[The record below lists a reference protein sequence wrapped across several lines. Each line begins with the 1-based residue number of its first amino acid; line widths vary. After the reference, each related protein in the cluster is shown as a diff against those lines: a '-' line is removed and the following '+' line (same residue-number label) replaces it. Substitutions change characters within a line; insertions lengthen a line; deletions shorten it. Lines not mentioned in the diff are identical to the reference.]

1 MPKRKPI
8 KQLIEELEKR
18 KEKLAK
24 EKQKLQALKKKLE
37 SEYRKREARF
47 LIAIGRTILRY
58 GKTIEFNGQKVLV
71 IPINNQAFK
80 EAFKEYED
88 IVNLNKDFKKWKRF
102 IDEG

>member
-1 MPKRKPI
+1 MPKRKSLEGLI
-8 KQLIEELEKR
+8 KELEKR

-37 SEYRKREARF
+37 TEYRKREARF
-47 LIAIGRTILRY
+47 LIAVGRTILKY
-58 GKTIEFNGQKVLV
+58 AKTFELNGQKVLV

-88 IVNLNKDFKKWKRF
+88 IVNLNEDFRKWKKF